1 MKTKKLIS
9 DIQFELIEKG
19 FVHISYNSKTNI
31 DEIINTLGIVIMQ
44 TEVRESNSGKSQLS
58 SNKSMALHTDHKKAN
73 YILWFCH
80 SQSAI
85 GGETIL
91 LDTKPILNRFSEE
104 ELFDLSLVAV
114 QSHEVFPEDKPICT
128 LLTTNASEHIIYYAP
143 WLAINSCLPRLQG
156 ALKKFEEAI
165 KKEKKECLL
174 LSEGDILIIDNNRM
188 LHGRSSFPKNSCRW
202 LTRYWIKRNND

>member
-19 FVHISYNSKTNI
+19 FVHISYNPKTNI
-31 DEIINTLGIVIMQ
+31 DEIINALGTVIMQ
-44 TEVRESNSGKSQLS
+44 TEVRESASGKSQLS
-58 SNKSMALHTDHKKAN
+58 SNKSMGLHTDHKKAN

-104 ELFDLSLVAV
+104 DLYGLKLVSV
-114 QSHEVFPEDKPICT
+114 QSHEVFPEDKPIYT
-128 LLTTNASEHIIYYAP
+128 LLTTNESEHIIYYAP

-156 ALKKFEEAI
+156 ALKKFESGIKEG
-165 KKEKKECLL
+165 KKESILL
-174 LSEGDILIIDNNRM
+174 YEGDILIIDNNRV
-188 LHGRSSFPKNSCRW
+188 LHGRSSFPKNSGRW
-202 LTRYWIKRNND
+202 LTRYWIKRKND